1 LKMDKEETEYML
13 RWSEHNPQVMAIFHQ
28 MWEAGQLTDVTLAT
42 EEGSFQAHKMLLSAC
57 SPYFRQL
64 FLNNPCKRPTVFLKD
79 VPASHM
85 RLLLQY
91 MYQGGIAVKHSE
103 LAEILKTASSLKIR
117 GLTTAEEAGDNNNV
131 TNNSNSSSVPPL
143 VLEEDKF
150 HQLETASN
158 TSAAS
163 GVSGTSRRTHET
175 QGTGGRKSSKPK
187 KLRLSGDTDSSE
199 VTSPRF
205 PAMAKI
211 TEDQDITDHE
221 IEEEKEL
228 VIDQPVDFS
237 NTKPEKTNKTSLESK
252 YSILG
257 SYLKAGKAGEKL
269 ASKSATDLS
278 ETMRLAGLN
287 SGWMNSLSSLS
298 APRPASRDSRGY
310 SKEDEED
317 LEAGDRANHAEEY
330 PQLSLSE
337 TMGLGDIAERLRAN
351 FLSNLPTLTPGAR
364 SYNWLGQNSLL
375 EKVKREKHN
384 SGPGGIRTDIVSAS
398 GKAAVKCEECGKV
411 LADPSSLYRH
421 RKIHTGEKPHKC
433 PYCDRRFIQRFNMK
447 QHIKTHRIELMAE
460 QNAAA
465 ALSGFAQ

>member
-1 LKMDKEETEYML
+1 
-13 RWSEHNPQVMAIFHQ
+13 

-163 GVSGTSRRTHET
+163 GVSGVSRRTEA
-175 QGTGGRKSSKPK
+175 QATGGRKSSKPK

-199 VTSPRF
+199 VISPRL

-237 NTKPEKTNKTSLESK
+237 NTKPENTNKSLESK

-257 SYLKAGKAGEKL
+257 SYLKAGKAGERL

-317 LEAGDRANHAEEY
+317 LEAGDRVSQAQDY

-384 SGPGGIRTDIVSAS
+384 SGPGGIR
-398 GKAAVKCEECGKV
+398 
-411 LADPSSLYRH
+411 
-421 RKIHTGEKPHKC
+421 
-433 PYCDRRFIQRFNMK
+433 
-447 QHIKTHRIELMAE
+447 
-460 QNAAA
+460 
-465 ALSGFAQ
+465 

>member
-1 LKMDKEETEYML
+1 
-13 RWSEHNPQVMAIFHQ
+13 

-42 EEGSFQAHKMLLSAC
+42 EDRSFQAHRMLLSAC

-79 VPASHM
+79 VPACHM
-85 RLLLQY
+85 ALLLEY
-91 MYQGGIAVKHSE
+91 MYQGRIAVKHNE
-103 LAEILKTASSLKIR
+103 LAEVLKTASSLKIR
-117 GLTTAEEAGDNNNV
+117 GLTTAEETGDNNNEAR
-131 TNNSNSSSVPPL
+131 SSVPPL
-143 VLEEDKF
+143 VLEEDREDKF

-158 TSAAS
+158 VSAVS
-163 GVSGTSRRTHET
+163 GVSGTSRRTEA
-175 QGTGGRKSSKPK
+175 QGAGGRKSSKPK

-199 VTSPRF
+199 VTSPRY

-237 NTKPEKTNKTSLESK
+237 STNKSNTKPEDSKSSLESK

-257 SYLKAGKAGEKL
+257 SYLKAGKGGDKL
-269 ASKSATDLS
+269 NKSATDLS
-278 ETMRLAGLN
+278 ETMRLAGLS
-287 SGWMNSLSSLS
+287 SGWMNGLGSLSQ
-298 APRPASRDSRGY
+298 PRPASRDSRGY

-317 LEAGDRANHAEEY
+317 TMEAGDRAETQDY

-351 FLSNLPTLTPGAR
+351 FLSNLPTLTPGAG

-384 SGPGGIRTDIVSAS
+384 SGPGGIR
-398 GKAAVKCEECGKV
+398 
-411 LADPSSLYRH
+411 
-421 RKIHTGEKPHKC
+421 
-433 PYCDRRFIQRFNMK
+433 
-447 QHIKTHRIELMAE
+447 
-460 QNAAA
+460 
-465 ALSGFAQ
+465 